1 MPKFHKKNARVTLL
15 YIILSV
21 ELAMTGTSFLFGPQG
36 LRALRTLKH
45 EHHTLQQSINSITSD
60 IKQLKTRIAQWQHST
75 FYREQLAREQLQ
87 MAYADEIVYYVTK

>member
-15 YIILSV
+15 YTILGL
-21 ELAMTGTSFLFGPQG
+21 ELTITAASFLFGPQG
-36 LRALRTLKH
+36 LKALRNLRH
-45 EHHTLQQSINSITSD
+45 EQNTLQQSINSTTID
-60 IKQLKTRIAQWQHST
+60 IKQMETRIAQWQSST